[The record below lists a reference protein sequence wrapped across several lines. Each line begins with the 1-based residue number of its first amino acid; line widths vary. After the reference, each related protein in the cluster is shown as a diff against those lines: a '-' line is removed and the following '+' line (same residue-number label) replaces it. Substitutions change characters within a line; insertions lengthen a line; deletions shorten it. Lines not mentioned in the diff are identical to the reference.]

1 MELTD
6 FNQKVKQLEKE
17 LNTLQINKELD
28 EKELKK
34 RIDDLDN
41 YKIQK
46 NYKDKA
52 NLLLKS
58 KAAETRKNVIGTIET
73 MITQALQS
81 IYDPTYEFSFKLNE
95 KAVEKGERNAWN
107 ITPSV
112 SSGLGSN
119 RITTTINSR
128 GGGLSEVI
136 SVLLRLAFL
145 KFYNYKGTVFLDET
159 WASVSADDKMDN
171 LIEFMKY
178 YIEETDMQ
186 IVLIT
191 HRAEMFGKIANKI
204 NLVTKDCDESIST
217 VSELTYD
224 NMV

>member
-1 MELTD
+1 MEINEFKL
-6 FNQKVKQLEKE
+6 KIKSLEKE
-17 LNTLQINKELD
+17 LNTLQINKEFDENEL
-28 EKELKK
+28 EKELKNLE
-34 RIDDLDN
+34 D
-41 YKIQK
+41 YKLQK
-46 NYKDKA
+46 TNKDKA

-58 KAAETRKNVIGTIET
+58 KAAETRKNVIGAIEQ
-73 MITQALQS
+73 MISQALQS

-95 KAVEKGERNAWN
+95 KAIEKGERNAWN

-112 SSGLGSN
+112 SSGSGTN

-145 KFYNYKGTVFLDET
+145 KFYNYKGAVFLDEC

-178 YIEETDMQ
+178 YLDETDIQ
-186 IVLIT
+186 LVLIT
-191 HRAEMFGKIANKI
+191 HRAEMFGKIAKKI
-204 NLVTKDCDESIST
+204 NLVTKDSEESIST
-217 VSELTYD
+217 VTELTYD